1 MAPLARS
8 ARWREEEEAAS
19 SSSSSSP
26 TPLLLEGGD
35 LAPSPL
41 PDHRILS
48 PFLFFLFLLYV

>member
-26 TPLLLEGGD
+26 TPL
-35 LAPSPL
+35 
-41 PDHRILS
+41 PDRRILS
-48 PFLFFLFLLYV
+48 PFLFLLSLLYV